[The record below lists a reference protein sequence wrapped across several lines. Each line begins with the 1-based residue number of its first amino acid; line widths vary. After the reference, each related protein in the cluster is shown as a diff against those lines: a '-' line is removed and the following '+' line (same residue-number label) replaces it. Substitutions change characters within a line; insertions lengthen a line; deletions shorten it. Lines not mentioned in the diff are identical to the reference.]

1 MMALAAYLTRFLQL
15 LLGTTKRAQAQ
26 RAEELHR
33 DVVEDIPLRE
43 PTSLFDRSRA
53 TSISHAAS
61 DLSLAQL
68 AEPPQLRVQD
78 RHYDNNTQAQALEA
92 PSTRPPSPVLPP
104 QDPGS
109 PARVERYAAQ
119 LSRLAD
125 TITFAFVLIFVGI
138 PVYFATTVTLPL
150 HLAISVLAYQAATRL
165 VPVSYLRF
173 LHPVLVSSLV
183 TVLVIWAFAAMDG
196 VSLRAALQS
205 YRTGTN
211 YRALLRLGD
220 EQADLSQPGA
230 GDIFS
235 SLLDASIV
243 SLALPMFQYR
253 RELRSHFV
261 PIIVPNVS
269 ISVASLLA
277 YPPLCYAIGISATRS
292 LAFASRSLT
301 LALATPATENL
312 GGDTNTVAALA
323 IISGIFGVLT
333 GPRLLAWM
341 KIPEGNDFQSC
352 YPSEEVFSTD
362 IPSMTNR

>member
-1 MMALAAYLTRFLQL
+1 MALAAYMTRSLQL
-15 LLGTTKRAQAQ
+15 VFGTTKQAQAQ

-33 DVVEDIPLRE
+33 DVFEDIPLRE
-43 PTSLFDRSRA
+43 PASPSNRSRA
-53 TSISHAAS
+53 TSISQTVS
-61 DLSLAQL
+61 DLPPAQL
-68 AEPPQLRVQD
+68 AEPAQLRVQD
-78 RHYDNNTQAQALEA
+78 HRHNDNTTQVRALDA
-92 PSTRPPSPVLPP
+92 ALATAPPSPVLPH
-104 QDPGS
+104 QDPPS
-109 PARVERYAAQ
+109 PARVERYAAH

-125 TITFAFVLIFVGI
+125 TITFGFVFLFVGT
-138 PVYFATTVTLPL
+138 PVYFATPSTLPL

-165 VPVSYLRF
+165 VPASYLRF

-183 TVLVIWAFAAMDG
+183 TVLVIWAFAAMNR
-196 VSLRAALQS
+196 VSFRSALLS

-211 YRALLRLGD
+211 YRALLRLREEG
-220 EQADLSQPGA
+220 ADLSRPGA

-253 RELRSHFV
+253 RELRSHFL
-261 PIIVPNVS
+261 PIVIPNIL
-269 ISVASLLA
+269 ISVASLFA

-323 IISGIFGVLT
+323 IISGIIGVLT

-341 KIPEGNDFQSC
+341 RVPEGDFVPRCVTPMRQSKV
-352 YPSEEVFSTD
+352 PRLTLLS
-362 IPSMTNR
+362 